1 MLPPPVKLPLNE
13 WELSRVNRE
22 LSRVNRE
29 LSRVLGEDALRARA
43 GAATVGGF
51 QLTSSASEPGPVRVP
66 P

>member
-1 MLPPPVKLPLNE
+1 MLPLNE

-22 LSRVNRE
+22 LSRE
-29 LSRVLGEDALRARA
+29 LGEDALRARA

>member
-13 WELSRVNRE
+13 WE